1 MTPLRGLKGCCHL
14 LFCGNGIDFY
24 SAPSGLNF
32 PTCNLSTGLHPV
44 LICDTPSGLERL
56 LPFVVLWQRNRFLFR
71 PFRVEFSHLQFIHKA
86 SPWASFF
93 NPLWASNF

>member
-14 LFCGNGIDFY
+14 LFRDNGIDFY

-56 LPFVVLWQRNRFLFR
+56 LPFVVSWQRNRFLFR
-71 PFRVEFSHLQFIHKA
+71 PFRAEFPPCNLFPRP
-86 SPWASFF
+86 SPGLVLF
-93 NPLWASNF
+93 NPFEP